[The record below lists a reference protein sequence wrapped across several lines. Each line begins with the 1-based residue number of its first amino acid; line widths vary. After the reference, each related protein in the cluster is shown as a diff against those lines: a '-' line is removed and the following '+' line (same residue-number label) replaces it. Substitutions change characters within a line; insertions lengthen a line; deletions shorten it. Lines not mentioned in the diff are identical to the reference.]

1 MFCLNF
7 VSPGE
12 SCWLTDHLDLGE
24 SLVSGKPGWT
34 ATDLT
39 LVLPTGGQTDVLQDH
54 GGGRGLV
61 VHGQSSQQEDG
72 VGRNV

>member
-1 MFCLNF
+1 MFNISSVREELL
-7 VSPGE
+7 
-12 SCWLTDHLDLGE
+12 LTDHLDLGDC
-24 SLVSGKPGWT
+24 LVSGKPGRA

-39 LVLPTGGQTDVLQDH
+39 LVAPTGGQADVLQDH

-61 VHGQSSQQEDG
+61 VHGEPSQQEDG